1 MVFQMVLLVRTRA
14 AKTLPSR
21 VWVGSGRHK
30 AFLEILCWTPNSN
43 PPNTATSNLSKE
55 LVDFLTKSACDRV
68 QGVGRGSTK
77 KGSCKMVLW
86 RLMTEKT
93 SPKRKPTWPSKFAIY
108 ELQLGTNFGSV
119 LATLRRHKMFF
130 GALCWTPNSNP
141 LNTATSNL
149 SKEFVDFL
157 TKSTC
162 GRLQGG
168 PWWGPTRGPK
178 KYPLA
183 AQGR

>member
-1 MVFQMVLLVRTRA
+1 MVLLVRTRA

-30 AFLEILCWTPNSN
+30 AFLETLCWTPNPN

-68 QGVGRGSTK
+68 QGVGRGSTR
-77 KGSCKMVLW
+77 KGSCNMVLW
-86 RLMTEKT
+86 RLMTAKT

-108 ELQLGTNFGSV
+108 GLQLGTHFGKV
-119 LATLRRHKMFF
+119 LATLRRHRMFF

-141 LNTATSNL
+141 PNTATSNL
-149 SKEFVDFL
+149 SKELVEFL
-157 TKSTC
+157 TKSAC
-162 GRLQGG
+162 GRLQGVRNG
-168 PWWGPTRGPK
+168 GPTRGPK
-178 KYPLA
+178 KYPLV

>member
-1 MVFQMVLLVRTRA
+1 MVFQMVLLVRARA
-14 AKTLPSR
+14 ARTLPSR

-30 AFLEILCWTPNSN
+30 AFLETLCWTPNPN

-68 QGVGRGSTK
+68 QGVGRGSTR
-77 KGSCKMVLW
+77 KGSCNMVLW
-86 RLMTEKT
+86 RLMTAKT

-108 ELQLGTNFGSV
+108 GLQLGTHFGKV
-119 LATLRRHKMFF
+119 LATLRRHRTFF

-141 LNTATSNL
+141 PNTATSNL
-149 SKEFVDFL
+149 SKELVDFL
-157 TKSTC
+157 TKSAC
-162 GRLQGG
+162 GRLQGVRNG
-168 PWWGPTRGPK
+168 GPTRGPK
-178 KYPLA
+178 KYPLV